1 MAAHFSLNT
10 TPVPSLYHDAPGLGS
25 HADAIGRLHAELA
38 LKSRAAPGSKHIDC
52 TTKMGRTMLKG
63 RTGDIPC
70 DVELSLSVYHGGRI
84 TVIAQVYHPLS
95 EADRPVCPAT
105 AHSKD
110 APLFDE
116 DQLYTLAELI

>member
-1 MAAHFSLNT
+1 
-10 TPVPSLYHDAPGLGS
+10 
-25 HADAIGRLHAELA
+25 
-38 LKSRAAPGSKHIDC
+38 
-52 TTKMGRTMLKG
+52 MGRTMLKG
-63 RTGDIPC
+63 RTGDVPC
-70 DVELSLSVYHGGRI
+70 DVDLSLSVYHGGRI

-116 DQLYTLAELI
+116 DQLYSLAELI

>member
-1 MAAHFSLNT
+1 
-10 TPVPSLYHDAPGLGS
+10 
-25 HADAIGRLHAELA
+25 
-38 LKSRAAPGSKHIDC
+38 
-52 TTKMGRTMLKG
+52 MGRTMLT
-63 RTGDIPC
+63 RRPRDIQC
-70 DVELSLSVYHGGRI
+70 DAERSRSVYHGGRI

-95 EADRPVCPAT
+95 EADKPVCPAT